1 MLKSANS
8 WLQSEVLALLVLV
21 LSLNAS
27 FSILCAGGLEDL
39 CLLFWVNYC
48 LLTIMSSSLMGI
60 KVWFDK

>member
-1 MLKSANS
+1 L
-8 WLQSEVLALLVLV
+8 LALLVLV

-60 KVWFDK
+60 YVLLDK